1 MCIPM
6 FTVLCTIAEIR
17 KQVLLYRQMDKEDVV
32 HTCNRILFSQRKKE
46 ILPFVTLMDLV
57 GPMLS
62 EISQTEKGKYCIISL
77 VCGILKKKKKLIGKK
92 IRQVVTRRRGLGKG
106 DLKEGGQK
114 VRASRDL
121 PSGPGVR
128 NPPSN

>member
-32 HTCNRILFSQRKKE
+32 PTCNRILFSQRKKE
-46 ILPFVTLMDLV
+46 ILPVVTLMDLV

-62 EISQTEKGKYCIISL
+62 EISQTEKGKYHMISL
-77 VCGILKKKKKLIGKK
+77 LCAI
-92 IRQVVTRRRGLGKG
+92 
-106 DLKEGGQK
+106 
-114 VRASRDL
+114 
-121 PSGPGVR
+121 
-128 NPPSN
+128 